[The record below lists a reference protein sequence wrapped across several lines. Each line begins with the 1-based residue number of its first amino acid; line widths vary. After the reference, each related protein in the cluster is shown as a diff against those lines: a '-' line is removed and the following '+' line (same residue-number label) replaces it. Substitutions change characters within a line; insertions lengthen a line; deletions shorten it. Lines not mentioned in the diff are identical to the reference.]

1 MMTPEEINSRITEWC
16 RIDDEFAEFIT
27 NCNKVYWMYE
37 AEKVFEQI
45 HKAFASVPVGTR
57 TTIWRIATL
66 TKNGRCLSRT
76 GALSHNSLRKVRR

>member
-1 MMTPEEINSRITEWC
+1 MTRYEIDLRLAEWSK
-16 RIDDEFAEFIT
+16 IDHEFAEFI
-27 NCNKVYWMYE
+27 NGSNKAYWMYE

-57 TTIWRIATL
+57 TTIWHIATL

-76 GALSHNSLRKVRR
+76 GALSHNSLR